1 MHPNVHSSIISS
13 SQDIEATDEWIK
25 KIRYTHTHTH
35 THTHNVILLTHKKN
49 EILPFAAP
57 WIDLEGIML
66 K

>member
-1 MHPNVHSSIISS
+1 MDKEDMLH
-13 SQDIEATDEWIK
+13 
-25 KIRYTHTHTH
+25 THTHTH